1 MSDSFYLLL
10 GILASMLFVAF
21 FSGVEIA
28 FNTANRLGI
37 ELKKKQGKVSGI
49 IMSRFMEHPSR
60 FLSTCLIGL
69 NLFTA
74 LYGVLFSE
82 LMKTSLWKPV
92 FNTDNEYV
100 KLGIDTIFATLIILF
115 IGEFLPRAIF
125 RAKSDGLLSFFAPL
139 SSFFY
144 NIFYPLA
151 AVFVNVSEVILKYLF
166 NVRIRTS
173 DEYFATTDL
182 EHLLQQN
189 NEQDDS
195 GQDLNRELLQNALS
209 LPGIKIRQCLVPRTE
224 VEAVEINTPMDAV
237 YKKFEDTKLSK
248 LIVYEGNIDN
258 IQGYVHQ
265 LDLFKKPAS
274 LSAVLL
280 PIVVVPETMSATD
293 LINKFSKE
301 RKSVAW
307 VVDEF
312 GGTAGIITMEDL
324 VEEIFG
330 EIHDEYDTEEFTE
343 KRISDTE
350 FQFSG
355 RLELDYLSEK
365 YGLDFPPEHASETL
379 SGYII
384 TEHESI
390 PSPKEKIII
399 DRYEFEIIQVSD
411 TRIEMVKLRVLR

>member
-1 MSDSFYLLL
+1 MSDSLYLLL
-10 GILASMLFVAF
+10 GILVSLLFVAF

-28 FNTANRLGI
+28 FNTANRLSI
-37 ELKKKQGKVSGI
+37 ELRKKQGKISAI
-49 IMSRFMEHPSR
+49 IMSGFMEHPSR
-60 FLSTCLIGL
+60 FLSSCLIGL
-69 NLFTA
+69 NLFTT
-74 LYGVLFSE
+74 LYGVMFSE

-100 KLGIDTIFATLIILF
+100 KLGIDTIVASLLILF
-115 IGEFLPRAIF
+115 VGEFMPRAIF
-125 RAKSDGLLSFFAPL
+125 RAKSDGLLAFFAPL
-139 SSFFY
+139 AKFFY
-144 NIFYPLA
+144 NIFNPIA
-151 AVFVNVSEVILKYLF
+151 AVFVNFSETMLKYLF
-166 NVRIRTS
+166 NVRIKTS
-173 DEYFATTDL
+173 DEYFSTTDL
-182 EHLLQQN
+182 EHLMQQN
-189 NEQDDS
+189 NEQDDT

-224 VEAVEINTPMDAV
+224 VEAVELHTPIENV
-237 YKKFEDTKLSK
+237 YKKFEETKLSK

-258 IQGYVHQ
+258 ILGYVHQ
-265 LDLFKKPAS
+265 LDMFKQPAS
-274 LSAVLL
+274 LSAILL

-301 RKSVAW
+301 RKSIAW

-343 KRISDTE
+343 HRISDTE
-350 FQFSG
+350 YQFSG

-365 YGLDFPPEHASETL
+365 YELDFPPEHASETL

-384 TEHESI
+384 TEHETI
-390 PSPKEKIII
+390 PKPKEKIII
-399 DRYEFEIIQVSD
+399 DRYEFEIMQVSD
-411 TRIEMVKLRVLR
+411 TRIEMVKIRVLR